1 MKIEVIGVPLD
12 LGADHRGVDMGP
24 AAIRIACLMKNLQEL
39 GFEVTDRGDLQVDI
53 PEILKVINPQLK
65 YLPEIAAI
73 NRQLAETVEE
83 VHDRG
88 VFPLVLGGD
97 HAIAIGTMGG
107 TAAYFHKKKQ
117 KTGLIWIDAHGD
129 MNTENTTPS
138 GNIHGM
144 PFAVLL
150 GEGAVELRN
159 IGGDFTKIDPEHAV
173 LVGVR
178 DIDANERQL
187 IKRSGITV
195 FTMAEID
202 RRGMHDVMLEAIAC
216 ASQDTAGFHLSF
228 DIDALDPT
236 AAPGVGTPVE
246 GGLTLR
252 EAHVIMEAVAR
263 SHKMVSLEMVEVN
276 PILDFKNRTAKV
288 AANLILSALGKRIL
302 G

>member
-1 MKIEVIGVPLD
+1 MNIELIGVPLD

-24 AAIRIACLMKNLQEL
+24 AAIRIACLVKNLQEM
-39 GFEVTDRGDLQVDI
+39 GIEVTDCGDLQVDI
-53 PEILKVINPQLK
+53 PEVLHIANPKLK
-65 YLPEIAAI
+65 YLPEIAGT
-73 NRQLAETVEE
+73 NQQLASSVAEI
-83 VHDRG
+83 HQRG
-88 VFPLVLGGD
+88 HFPLVLGGD
-97 HAIAIGTMGG
+97 HAIAIGTFSG
-107 TAAYFHKKKQ
+107 TAAHFRKKNKDV
-117 KTGLIWIDAHGD
+117 GLIWVDAHGD
-129 MNTENTTPS
+129 MNTEQTTPS

-150 GEGAVELRN
+150 GEGAAELTT
-159 IGGDFTKIDPEHAV
+159 IGGAFDKIKPENAV

-178 DIDANERQL
+178 DIDANEREH

-195 FTMAEID
+195 FSMAEID
-202 RRGMHDVMLEAIAC
+202 RRGMHDVMLEAVER
-216 ASQDTAGFHLSF
+216 ASTNTAGFHLSF

-263 SHKMVSLEMVEVN
+263 SQNMVSLEMVEVN
-276 PILDFKNRTAKV
+276 PILDSKNKTAIV